1 MPVVEPITNNPDPDK
16 PTPVRESMALALS
29 GGGYRAMLFHTGT
42 LWRLGQLGF
51 YQNRPFDRMDA
62 NGDLVSA
69 GKLERISSVSGGSI
83 VSAKLALEFA
93 SLENL
98 NPVEFDNV
106 YRKLV
111 VDPIRH
117 LAETTLAGMSVE
129 GVFKVIKDIVMPGEV
144 NAHVAKALDDAL
156 YQGKKLQDLPDRMRF
171 IFNASNLQSGAVWRF
186 SRPYMGDWKVGRV
199 MNPKFSVARAVG
211 ASAAFPPILAP
222 ATLTLQNS
230 DFDQDK
236 EKSFLRHA
244 PYTTSI
250 ALADGG
256 VYDNLGLE
264 TCYKSF
270 QTLFVSNAGKP
281 FSEQP
286 EISAN
291 WVSLGSR
298 CLDVMDNQVL
308 SLRKRLL
315 IQAYKDR
322 ERYGAFWDIKQDIG
336 VHNLPDCL
344 PCPYDSTRK
353 LAQVPTDLAA
363 KDIETQKRLI
373 NWGYAV
379 ADAAIRAHFNRSLQP
394 PANFP
399 YPEIGV

>member
-1 MPVVEPITNNPDPDK
+1 MPTVEPVSNLPQPDK
-16 PTPVRESMALALS
+16 PLPLRESVALALS

-51 YQNRPFDRMDA
+51 FQDKPLERFGT
-62 NGDLVSA
+62 NGSESV

-83 VSAKLALEFA
+83 ISAKLALEFS

-98 NPVEFDNV
+98 GPVDFD
-106 YRKLV
+106 RAFTELV
-111 VDPIRH
+111 VGPIRH
-117 LAETTLAGMSVE
+117 LAGVTLAGMSAK
-129 GVFKVIKDIVMPGEV
+129 GVFQVIKDIALPGEV

-156 YQGKKLQDLPDRMRF
+156 YNGKKLQDLPDRVRF

-186 SRPYMGDWKVGRV
+186 SKPYMGDWKVGRV
-199 MNPKFSVARAVG
+199 MNPALSIARAVG

-222 ATLTLQNS
+222 ATLEFKDS
-230 DFDQDK
+230 DFAPDDGTQ
-236 EKSFLRHA
+236 FLRHP
-244 PYTTSI
+244 PYTTSV

-270 QTLFVSNAGKP
+270 KTLFVSNAGKP
-281 FSEQP
+281 FAEQP
-286 EISAN
+286 DVSVN
-291 WVSLGSR
+291 WVSIGSR

-315 IQAYKDR
+315 IQAFEDR

-336 VHNLPDCL
+336 VHALADCL
-344 PCPYDSTRK
+344 PCPLESTRK
-353 LAQVPTDLAA
+353 LAQVPTDLAT
-363 KDIETQKRLI
+363 KDMETQKRLI

-379 ADAAIRAHFNRSLQP
+379 ADAAVRAHFNGQLP
-394 PANFP
+394 PPIGFP
-399 YPEIGV
+399 YPESAL

>member
-1 MPVVEPITNNPDPDK
+1 MPVVEPITNHPEPDEPR
-16 PTPVRESMALALS
+16 PLRESMALALS

-51 YQNRPFDRMDA
+51 YQDRPLDRMDA
-62 NGDLVSA
+62 SGDFVSV

-83 VSAKLALEFA
+83 VSAKLALEFG
-93 SLENL
+93 SLEKL
-98 NPVEFDNV
+98 GPVEFDKA
-106 YRKLV
+106 YRELV

-117 LAETTLAGMSVE
+117 LADTTLAGMSAK
-129 GVFKVIKDIVMPGEV
+129 GVFKIIKYIVMPGEV

-156 YQGKKLQDLPDRMRF
+156 YQGRKLQDLPDRMRF
-171 IFNASNLQSGAVWRF
+171 IFNASNLQSGSVWRF

-199 MNPKFSVARAVG
+199 MNPKFPVARAVG
-211 ASAAFPPILAP
+211 ASAGFPPILAP
-222 ATLTLQNS
+222 ATLNLQNS

-236 EKSFLRHA
+236 GKPFLRYA

-250 ALADGG
+250 TLADGG
-256 VYDNLGLE
+256 VYDNLGIE

-270 QTLFVSNAGKP
+270 RTLFVSNAGKP

-286 EISAN
+286 KISVN
-291 WVSLGSR
+291 WVSLGGR

-315 IQAYKDR
+315 IQAFKDR

-336 VHNLPDCL
+336 VHKLPDCL

-353 LAQVPTDLAA
+353 LAQVPTDLAT

-379 ADAAIRAHFNRSLQP
+379 ADAAIRSHFNRSLQP
-394 PANFP
+394 PENFP
-399 YPEIGV
+399 YPESGV

>member
-1 MPVVEPITNNPDPDK
+1 
-16 PTPVRESMALALS
+16 
-29 GGGYRAMLFHTGT
+29 
-42 LWRLGQLGF
+42 
-51 YQNRPFDRMDA
+51 
-62 NGDLVSA
+62 
-69 GKLERISSVSGGSI
+69 
-83 VSAKLALEFA
+83 
-93 SLENL
+93 
-98 NPVEFDNV
+98 
-106 YRKLV
+106 
-111 VDPIRH
+111 
-117 LAETTLAGMSVE
+117 
-129 GVFKVIKDIVMPGEV
+129 V

-156 YQGKKLQDLPDRMRF
+156 YQGRKLQDLPDRMRF

-199 MNPKFSVARAVG
+199 MNPKFPVAQAVG

-222 ATLTLQNS
+222 ATLNLQNS
-230 DFDQDK
+230 DFDQEGK
-236 EKSFLRHA
+236 PFLRYA

-270 QTLFVSNAGKP
+270 RTLFVSNAGKP

-286 EISAN
+286 KISVN

-315 IQAYKDR
+315 IQAFKDR

-336 VHNLPDCL
+336 VHKLPDCL

-353 LAQVPTDLAA
+353 LAQVPTDLAT

-379 ADAAIRAHFNRSLQP
+379 ADAAIRSHFNRYLQP
-394 PANFP
+394 PESFP
-399 YPEIGV
+399 YPESGV